1 LMKRVIAVVAAVG
14 FAMLSAAPAQAAST
28 TITVPFKKDQ
38 ITWFTNA
45 RTITVAGSNI
55 DARVALGGVMQLAWY
70 KCGDRNTRGSFVRME
85 ETRKHVG
92 TNFRAGTK
100 FCLASNSPYTEGTVG
115 GTLWWSGN

>member
-1 LMKRVIAVVAAVG
+1 
-14 FAMLSAAPAQAAST
+14 MLRGTPGAASST
-28 TITVPFKKDQ
+28 GTSTPEGELQ
-38 ITWFTNA
+38 ITWFTTA

-70 KCGDRNTRGSFVRME
+70 KCGDRTTRGAFVRME

-92 TNFRAGTK
+92 TNFKAGTK

-115 GTLWWSGN
+115 GTLWWSGT